1 MIIHGET
8 YGRGGWWPS
17 DKEIRHVE
25 GRCAAG
31 WGTVG
36 MTSWEIWAIMG
47 LLVLNLA
54 AAVIL
59 NRIMAVW
66 IAHHLEEL
74 AQEIAEVLQSTA
86 AQAIEITGEGVSP
99 IQVAIA
105 QLIASRAQTIDAKV
119 TPAKGS
125 DGRFKKLAE

>member
-1 MIIHGET
+1 
-8 YGRGGWWPS
+8 
-17 DKEIRHVE
+17 
-25 GRCAAG
+25 
-31 WGTVG
+31 

-86 AQAIEITGEGVSP
+86 AHAIEITGEGVSP

-105 QLIASRAQTIDAKV
+105 QLIASRAQTIDATV

>member
-1 MIIHGET
+1 M
-8 YGRGGWWPS
+8 
-17 DKEIRHVE
+17 VE
-25 GRCAAG
+25 
-31 WGTVG
+31 
-36 MTSWEIWAIMG
+36 MTSWEIGAILG
-47 LLVLNLA
+47 LLALNLA

-59 NRIMAVW
+59 NRILAAW
-66 IAHHLEEL
+66 IAHHLQEL
-74 AQEIAEVLQSTA
+74 AQDIAEVLQSTT

-125 DGRFKKLAE
+125 DGRFKKLESPP